1 MKSTAGKGPNT
12 EGTYQVRALERGL
25 SILEAFA
32 ESGETLP
39 LSEIAKRQHLNTSTA
54 HRLVKTLTRLGWLEF
69 DEEQDKYR
77 LGLKAFEVGSSYLH
91 QSSVEQVARPFLE
104 TLAAESGQTASLGIL
119 DRSEV
124 VYIGIVRGQQEVGIQ
139 SRVGARHPAYCTA
152 LGKVLLSRLD
162 GASLRA
168 VLDQGMPRR
177 TENTI
182 TDPEI
187 LGQELLQVR
196 RNGYAVDN
204 EERMRGIYCIAAPIL
219 DHEDHCAAAV
229 SISAPIFSVTTEN
242 RYRYPQL
249 VMRTARRISEKL
261 GSTLDDQ
268 ETEDLDM
275 LRQSGAEDHR
285 YSIQAWPST

>member
-1 MKSTAGKGPNT
+1 MTSTARKGSNT
-12 EGTYQVRALERGL
+12 DGTYQVRALERGL
-25 SILEAFA
+25 SILEAFG
-32 ESGETLP
+32 ESGETLA
-39 LSEIAKRQHLNTSTA
+39 LSEIARRQNLNVSTA
-54 HRLVKTLTRLGWLEF
+54 HRLVKTLTGMGWLEF
-69 DEEQDKYR
+69 DEGQDKYR
-77 LGLKAFEVGSSYLH
+77 LGLKAFRVGFTYLY
-91 QSSVEQVARPFLE
+91 QSSVEQLARPFLE
-104 TLAAESGQTASLGIL
+104 ILAAEAGQTASLGIL
-119 DRSEV
+119 DESEV

-162 GASLRA
+162 DASLRA
-168 VLDQGMPRR
+168 VLGQGTPRR

-219 DHEDHCAAAV
+219 NHEGQCVAAV

-242 RYRYPQL
+242 RYRYLQL
-249 VMRTARRISEKL
+249 VMRTARKISEKL
-261 GSTLDDQ
+261 GGILDDKA
-268 ETEDLDM
+268 EDLNM
-275 LRQSGAEDHR
+275 LQQSGAENYRH
-285 YSIQAWPST
+285 SIRA